1 MIPDKGLGVTSTIH
15 GPQKAR
21 VVGEPC
27 LVGTVASYLKVLA
40 GGHCESVARWPS
52 DGWVIRDAVPSRK
65 GKKRLNPSVRAED
78 DNSSGLVLRWAV
90 RVTPLALRRTT
101 AYESRHASRR
111 TSTGGGSVRTPGNHA
126 QPVGEGR
133 QEIVLN
139 CSPYLPWTYRHWSVG
154 GRSQAHRRQAL
165 RRWCFPPSLVR
176 GDFLLLGWVGWFGS
190 LRSGSDTLKGG

>member
-1 MIPDKGLGVTSTIH
+1 
-15 GPQKAR
+15 
-21 VVGEPC
+21 
-27 LVGTVASYLKVLA
+27 
-40 GGHCESVARWPS
+40 
-52 DGWVIRDAVPSRK
+52 VPSRK
-65 GKKRLNPSVRAED
+65 GKRRLNPSARAED

-101 AYESRHASRR
+101 AYESSHASRR

-176 GDFLLLGWVGWFGS
+176 GECFCLAGLAGLVAFVAVATPYDPEQLSLAGS
-190 LRSGSDTLKGG
+190 LGMTSLTNEPRLGAA

>member
-1 MIPDKGLGVTSTIH
+1 
-15 GPQKAR
+15 
-21 VVGEPC
+21 
-27 LVGTVASYLKVLA
+27 
-40 GGHCESVARWPS
+40 
-52 DGWVIRDAVPSRK
+52 VPSRK

-165 RRWCFPPSLVR
+165 RRCVLPP
-176 GDFLLLGWVGWFGS
+176 FAC
-190 LRSGSDTLKGG
+190 KGGMFFCLAGWPGSARPTQPGICSVLGGPHRWWRGWLQPALSLNGRYESGGGKRPGPASRQCAG